1 METATGSTSTRRAA
15 LSVAAPLTNLI
26 PFRKSSLLTMP
37 SIFLLTVS
45 ALLLQGGC
53 GKKPPAPA
61 AATPTNET
69 SATSAPAAT
78 KPLDGQ
84 VNAFLTQQLQA
95 FVQQKGRLPTDFA
108 ELARTSLDSVPR
120 APAGMKWAID
130 PTTREVKAV
139 KQ

>member
-1 METATGSTSTRRAA
+1 MR
-15 LSVAAPLTNLI
+15 
-26 PFRKSSLLTMP
+26 
-37 SIFLLTVS
+37 SIFFLTVS
-45 ALLLQGGC
+45 ASLLLGGC
-53 GKKPPAPA
+53 GKKPPAPT

-69 SATSAPAAT
+69 SATSATAAT

-84 VNAFLTQQLQA
+84 VDPFLTQQRRA
-95 FVQQKGRLPTDFA
+95 YVQQKGRLPADFR